1 LPRRTTPR
9 GRSQQLSAF
18 QDRRGNYQMHSPDLP
33 RPIPM
38 EATALRI
45 RVRET
50 ADRDFARR
58 TDRGFLRR
66 LIVFVVAASSLS
78 ILAPLRADIPWP
90 EVVQRLAQEN
100 EKLARRP
107 QGHNGEYFVVCTLY
121 YTPMESGFTFE
132 RGFDATPVTK
142 PGLHG
147 HTYPRDFLRSV
158 RKEGFGRIITPV
170 NGRDYIHYNGGA
182 SFAFASRPTGG
193 GGSLLA
199 RFSAAA
205 KPGQSGLRHGVII
218 ETPSS
223 TVYKIFGST
232 RWKIVDSGG
241 GLRRWQIDLYYGE
254 DEPLGPGRFM
264 ARPRGTTFEYAY
276 SEGRISK

>member
-1 LPRRTTPR
+1 
-9 GRSQQLSAF
+9 
-18 QDRRGNYQMHSPDLP
+18 
-33 RPIPM
+33 
-38 EATALRI
+38 
-45 RVRET
+45 
-50 ADRDFARR
+50 
-58 TDRGFLRR
+58 
-66 LIVFVVAASSLS
+66 LILGVVAATSLS
-78 ILAPLRADIPWP
+78 ILAPLPADIPWP
-90 EVVQRLAQEN
+90 EVVPRLAQEN

-107 QGHNGEYFVVCTLY
+107 QGHNGQCFVVCTLY

-170 NGRDYIHYNGGA
+170 NGRNYIRHNGGN
-182 SFAFASRPTGG
+182 SFAFAATPTGG
-193 GGSLLA
+193 GGSLVA
-199 RFSAAA
+199 RFSAAT

-223 TVYKIFGST
+223 TVREIFGST
-232 RWKIVDSGG
+232 RWKIVDTGG

-264 ARPRGTTFEYAY
+264 ARPSGMTFEYAY

>member
-1 LPRRTTPR
+1 
-9 GRSQQLSAF
+9 
-18 QDRRGNYQMHSPDLP
+18 
-33 RPIPM
+33 
-38 EATALRI
+38 
-45 RVRET
+45 
-50 ADRDFARR
+50 
-58 TDRGFLRR
+58 
-66 LIVFVVAASSLS
+66 
-78 ILAPLRADIPWP
+78 
-90 EVVQRLAQEN
+90 
-100 EKLARRP
+100 
-107 QGHNGEYFVVCTLY
+107 
-121 YTPMESGFTFE
+121 MESGFTSE

-158 RKEGFGRIITPV
+158 RKEGFGRIITPM
-170 NGRDYIHYNGGA
+170 NGCNYVRYKGGN

-193 GGSLLA
+193 GGSLVA
-199 RFSAAA
+199 RFSAAT

-223 TVYKIFGST
+223 TVREIFGSI
-232 RWKIVDSGG
+232 RWKIVDTGG